1 MRRLILLG
9 VVGFL
14 AQLVDGSLGM
24 GYGATSSSL
33 LLAVGLTPALASA
46 SVHLAELGTNAASG
60 LSHWRLG
67 NVDRRLVLRL
77 GVPGAVGA
85 FLGATLLSRLT
96 TAAAAPL
103 MAGILA
109 ALGLYILL
117 RFALRPPAV
126 SHERQSPHRRR
137 FLVPL
142 GFVGGFVDA
151 TGGGGWGPVSTTTL
165 LSAGRTAPRTVIGS
179 VDTSELLVTASASVA
194 FVLALGSSGID
205 LRIVGVLLLGGLLAA
220 PAAAWLVSR
229 LPARVLGSA
238 VGGLIVLTNA
248 PTIVAAAGTPPHV
261 SQAVYDGIALVWGA
275 LVALAARRHRLAAT
289 PEKGEEA
296 GPAGPP
302 AARPATV
309 RLRAGLVQG
318 VGDSPPHGGGRP
330 PHDGVSA
337 GVARTVQ
344 EA

>member
-1 MRRLILLG
+1 MRQLIVLG

-33 LLAVGLTPALASA
+33 LLAAGLTPALASA

-60 LSHWRLG
+60 IAHWRLG
-67 NVDRRLVLRL
+67 NIDRRLVLRL

-85 FLGATLLSRLT
+85 FLGATLLSHLS

-109 ALGLYILL
+109 ALGVYIVV
-117 RFALRPPAV
+117 RFALRPPTV
-126 SHERQSPHRRR
+126 SHARTSPHRRR

-142 GFVGGFVDA
+142 GFLGGFIDA

-179 VDTSELLVTASASVA
+179 VDTSEFLVTASASVA
-194 FVLALGSSGID
+194 FVLGLGLSGIN
-205 LRIVGVLLLGGLLAA
+205 LAYVGVLLAGGLLAA

-229 LPARVLGSA
+229 LPANILGGA
-238 VGGLIVLTNA
+238 VGAIILLTNA
-248 PTIVAAAGTPPHV
+248 PTLLRAVSSVEIPQGVTSAAV
-261 SQAVYDGIALVWGA
+261 LLVWAALLAMLVRRYVFGDSTGEGDVAQELRTDVGA
-275 LVALAARRHRLAAT
+275 GVEGDGTWSGA
-289 PEKGEEA
+289 PEK
-296 GPAGPP
+296 PAN
-302 AARPATV
+302 V
-309 RLRAGLVQG
+309 LFV
-318 VGDSPPHGGGRP
+318 SPTGRNG
-330 PHDGVSA
+330 HHC
-337 GVARTVQ
+337 
-344 EA
+344 